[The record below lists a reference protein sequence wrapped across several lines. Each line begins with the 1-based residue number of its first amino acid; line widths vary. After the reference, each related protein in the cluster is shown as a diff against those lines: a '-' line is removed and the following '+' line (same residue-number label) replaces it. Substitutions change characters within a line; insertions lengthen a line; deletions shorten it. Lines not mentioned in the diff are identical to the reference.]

1 MTVVLTESRTYA
13 EAATPADGPGRL
25 AVQIINPGWGSSG
38 YYSQD
43 VLEAAARD
51 RVFPAGTHMY
61 INHPTAQENYERPER
76 DLNTLAGTLTED
88 AHWDGEKLVAE
99 VAVFSKWREAVAEMS
114 DVIGVSIRASAEVEE
129 GGEAEGRKGRI
140 ITRLVEGTSV
150 DFVTKAGRGGKILQV
165 FESARADATEATS
178 NDKRDALR
186 SLVDDAHSSREKD
199 AYVWAWVRDFDETTV
214 WFELEGKTNGIF
226 AQDYTTTDDGA
237 PTALT
242 GSPVEVRV
250 RTEYVPVTPA
260 DVPSRPA
267 GQSTATESQE
277 DHMATTQIEESR
289 LAQLETDAGRA
300 TVLESER
307 DTARKET
314 AEAHREVDTER
325 AARIIAESDHDFN
338 DLETAGLIASAP
350 RVAESGR
357 LDVEAFTAKVAEHAA
372 KIAESQGAGSVRGFG
387 ATTAT
392 ESSVTLAQVDEA
404 AANAF
409 GRPTKTTEV

>member
-1 MTVVLTESRTYA
+1 MTVVLTESTTFA
-13 EAATPADGPGRL
+13 EAAKPADGPGRL
-25 AVQIINPGWGSSG
+25 SVQIINAGWGSSG

-43 VLEAAARD
+43 VLEAAGRD

-88 AHWDGEKLVAE
+88 AHWDGDKLVAE
-99 VAVFSKWREAVAEMS
+99 VAVFSKWRQAVAEMA

-150 DFVTKAGRGGKILQV
+150 DFVTKAGRGGKVLEV
-165 FESARADATEATS
+165 FESARANATEATA
-178 NDKRDALR
+178 NDRREQLHALIK
-186 SLVDDAHSSREKD
+186 DAHGSED
-199 AYVWAWVRDFDETTV
+199 VWPWLRDYDETARIV
-214 WFELEGKTNGIF
+214 WFELDGGDEGGTF
-226 AQDYTTTDDGA
+226 QQAYDVTDDVA
-237 PTALT
+237 TALT
-242 GSPVEVRV
+242 GERTEVRV
-250 RTEYVPVTPA
+250 KTEYVPVTPT

-307 DTARKET
+307 DTARRELAEAHAAVDT
-314 AEAHREVDTER
+314 AEAR
-325 AARIIAESDHDFN
+325 RIVAESDTDF
-338 DLETAGLIASAP
+338 DELQTAGLIASAP

-357 LDVEAFTAKVAEHAA
+357 LDTVAFTAKVAEHAA
-372 KIAESQGAGSVRGFG
+372 KIAEAAGVGTVRGFG
-387 ATTAT
+387 DRSTPLA
-392 ESSVTLAQVDEA
+392 ESGVTLADVDESIGS
-404 AANAF
+404 AF
-409 GRPTKTTEV
+409 GRASKEV

>member
-1 MTVVLTESRTYA
+1 MTVVLTESRTFA
-13 EAATPADGPGRL
+13 EAATPADGTGRL

-43 VLEAAARD
+43 VLEAAGRD

-76 DLNTLAGTLTED
+76 DLNTLAGILTED

-99 VAVFSKWREAVAEMS
+99 VAVYSTWRQPIAEMA
-114 DVIGVSIRASAEVEE
+114 DAIGVSIRASAEVEE

-165 FESARADATEATS
+165 FESARANATEATA
-178 NDKRDALR
+178 NDRREQLNALLKDEYGSENTWPWLRD
-186 SLVDDAHSSREKD
+186 
-199 AYVWAWVRDFDETTV
+199 YDETTQV
-214 WFELEGKTNGIF
+214 LWFELDGGDNGGTF
-226 AQDYTTTDDGA
+226 QQSYDVTDDVA
-237 PTALT
+237 TALT
-242 GSPVEVRV
+242 GDRTEVRV
-250 RTEYVPVTPA
+250 KTEYVPVTPT

-277 DHMATTQIEESR
+277 DHMATTQIEESE
-289 LAQLETDAGRA
+289 LLTLKTDAGRA

-307 DTARKET
+307 DTARKEL
-314 AEAHREVDTER
+314 AEAHREVDT
-325 AARIIAESDHDFN
+325 ATAGRIVAESDHDFN
-338 DLETAGLIASAP
+338 ELETAGLIASAP
-350 RVAESGR
+350 RVKESGR

-372 KIAESQGAGSVRGFG
+372 KIAESRGAGSVRGFG
-387 ATTAT
+387 TTAST
-392 ESSVTLAQVDEA
+392 TTDGDLTVASVDESIGS
-404 AANAF
+404 AF
-409 GRPTKTTEV
+409 GRASKEA

>member
-1 MTVVLTESRTYA
+1 MTVVLTESRTFA
-13 EAATPADGPGRL
+13 EATAPAEGPGRL

-43 VLEAAARD
+43 VLEAAGRD

-99 VAVFSKWREAVAEMS
+99 VAVFSKWREAVAEMK

-165 FESARADATEATS
+165 FESARANATEATA
-178 NDKRDALR
+178 NDRREQLSTLLR
-186 SLVDDAHSSREKD
+186 EAHGGD
-199 AYVWAWVRDFDETTV
+199 NIWVWIRDFEDSTQTV
-214 WFELEGKTNGIF
+214 WFEVETGEDAGIY
-226 AQDYTTTDDGA
+226 QQSYDVTDDVA
-237 PTALT
+237 TALT
-242 GSPVEVRV
+242 GDRAEVRV
-250 RTEYVPVTPA
+250 KTEYVPVTPT

-277 DHMATTQIEESR
+277 DHMATTQIEESE
-289 LAQLETDAGRA
+289 LLTLKTDAGRA

-307 DTARKET
+307 DTARKEL
-314 AEAHREVDTER
+314 AEAHAAVDT
-325 AARIIAESDHDFN
+325 ATAGRIVAEADVDF
-338 DLETAGLIASAP
+338 DELQTAGLIASAP

-357 LDVEAFTAKVAEHAA
+357 LDAVAFAKVVAEHAA
-372 KIAESQGAGSVRGFG
+372 KIAESRGAGSVRGVG
-387 ATTAT
+387 ATIPTGTDTVT
-392 ESSVTLAQVDEA
+392 ESDVDA
-404 AANAF
+404 AVARAF
-409 GRPTKTTEV
+409 GRTVKEA

>member
-1 MTVVLTESRTYA
+1 MTVVLTESRTFA
-13 EAATPADGPGRL
+13 EAATPAEGPGRL

-43 VLEAAARD
+43 VLEAAGRD

-99 VAVFSKWREAVAEMS
+99 VAVFSKWREAVAEMA

-165 FESARADATEATS
+165 FESARANATEATA
-178 NDKRDALR
+178 NDRREQLHALLKDEYGSDNTWPWLRD
-186 SLVDDAHSSREKD
+186 
-199 AYVWAWVRDFDETTV
+199 YDETTKTL
-214 WFELEGKTNGIF
+214 WFELDGGDDGGTF
-226 AQDYTTTDDGA
+226 QQSYDVTDDVA
-237 PTALT
+237 TALT
-242 GSPVEVRV
+242 GDRAEVRV
-250 RTEYVPVTPA
+250 KTEYVPVAPT

-277 DHMATTQIEESR
+277 DHMATTQIEESE
-289 LAQLETDAGRA
+289 LLTLKTDAGRA

-307 DTARKET
+307 DTARKEL
-314 AEAHREVDTER
+314 AEAHAAVDT
-325 AARIIAESDHDFN
+325 ATAGRIVAEADVDF
-338 DLETAGLIASAP
+338 DELQTAGLIASAP

-357 LDVEAFTAKVAEHAA
+357 LDADAFAKVVAEHAA
-372 KIAESQGAGSVRGFG
+372 KIAESKGAGSVRGFG
-387 ATTAT
+387 TTAVT
-392 ESSVTLAQVDEA
+392 ESGVTLADVDEA
-404 AANAF
+404 GARAF

>member
-1 MTVVLTESRTYA
+1 MTVVLTESRTFA
-13 EAATPADGPGRL
+13 EAATPADGTGRL

-43 VLEAAARD
+43 VLEAAGRD

-76 DLNTLAGTLTED
+76 DLNTLAGILTED

-99 VAVFSKWREAVAEMS
+99 VAVYSTWRQPIAEMA
-114 DVIGVSIRASAEVEE
+114 DAIGVSIRASAEVEE

-165 FESARADATEATS
+165 FESARASATEATA
-178 NDKRDALR
+178 NDRREQLNALLKDEYGSENTWPWLRD
-186 SLVDDAHSSREKD
+186 
-199 AYVWAWVRDFDETTV
+199 YDEPSQV
-214 WFELEGKTNGIF
+214 LWFELDGGDDGGTF
-226 AQDYTTTDDGA
+226 QQSYDVTDDVA
-237 PTALT
+237 TALT
-242 GSPVEVRV
+242 GDRAEVRV
-250 RTEYVPVTPA
+250 KTEYVPVAPT

-307 DTARKET
+307 DTARKEL
-314 AEAHREVDTER
+314 AEAHAAVDT
-325 AARIIAESDHDFN
+325 ATAGRIVAEADVDF
-338 DLETAGLIASAP
+338 DELQTAGLIASAP

-357 LDVEAFTAKVAEHAA
+357 LDADAFTKVVAEHAA
-372 KIAESQGAGSVRGFG
+372 KIAESKGAGSVRGFG
-387 ATTAT
+387 STAVT
-392 ESSVTLAQVDEA
+392 ESGVTLADVDEA
-404 AANAF
+404 GARAF